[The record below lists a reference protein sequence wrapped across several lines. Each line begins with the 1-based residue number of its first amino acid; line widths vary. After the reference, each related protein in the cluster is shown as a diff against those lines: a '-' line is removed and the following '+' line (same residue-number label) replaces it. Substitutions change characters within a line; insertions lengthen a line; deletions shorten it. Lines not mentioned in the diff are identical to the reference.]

1 MIGYIGIKEILDFLK
16 SEEGKALARRYPNAF
31 VRDSPL
37 NLENL
42 VNLLLF
48 REGKTNQMEI
58 YNFFNRIEKPE
69 LVVTKSALSE
79 QRKKLNYEIFIK
91 LNELFV
97 IKAYS
102 NKVDTIEEIELI
114 PVGIDGSVFELPNI
128 IGVKEIFGH
137 SKGTEKSIKTSVAR
151 AQVSGA
157 YDCVNDI
164 MLDASI
170 NKYGISEK
178 KLAMEHIKEI
188 KKKFPNE
195 YKKMLFIFDRG
206 YIGIPMLLYMIQQ
219 EANYLFRLPT
229 KTYRKEISQMT
240 TNDEKVII
248 PITESRKDD
257 IHQKDLKEL
266 AKKLKEIEVR
276 IIKVELDSGETEI
289 ILTNIEKE
297 IIPTEKIKEIYYK
310 RWNIEKSY
318 DIMKNKLEI
327 ENFSGYTELAIQQD
341 FYAQI
346 LLFNI
351 MEDIKKEANAE
362 IKEEQEKS
370 LKTYKYEYIV
380 NMNILIGI
388 CRKYLLAL
396 VILGD
401 DEKADKLQD
410 QMLNFIKKNLVAIK
424 SGRKNSRHW
433 RRSENNYRP
442 NMKRN

>member
-195 YKKMLFIFDRG
+195 YKKMLFIF
-206 YIGIPMLLYMIQQ
+206 
-219 EANYLFRLPT
+219 YLF
-229 KTYRKEISQMT
+229 
-240 TNDEKVII
+240 
-248 PITESRKDD
+248 
-257 IHQKDLKEL
+257 
-266 AKKLKEIEVR
+266 
-276 IIKVELDSGETEI
+276 IK
-289 ILTNIEKE
+289 
-297 IIPTEKIKEIYYK
+297 
-310 RWNIEKSY
+310 
-318 DIMKNKLEI
+318 
-327 ENFSGYTELAIQQD
+327 
-341 FYAQI
+341 I
-346 LLFNI
+346 LL
-351 MEDIKKEANAE
+351 
-362 IKEEQEKS
+362 
-370 LKTYKYEYIV
+370 V
-380 NMNILIGI
+380 
-388 CRKYLLAL
+388 
-396 VILGD
+396 
-401 DEKADKLQD
+401 KL
-410 QMLNFIKKNLVAIK
+410 
-424 SGRKNSRHW
+424 
-433 RRSENNYRP
+433 
-442 NMKRN
+442 